1 MRTTVCPECDSTIA
15 PGRFACSWCGTLAA
29 SVASAGRGSASR
41 APTASGAVAT
51 APVTSVVAVLDAP
64 DEIAPQVPA
73 DADADADPDI
83 EPLVD
88 EPDPM
93 AGQSPDPDESAAV
106 LWPADAAAGPW
117 PPEAAARPPEVSAEW
132 PARVTAVDWP
142 APMAERPRPTP
153 AGAYLPPSAILPP
166 AEDLP
171 LPVLAAA
178 APAEPVAADA
188 ARGPSES
195 GIDTFGLAADAP
207 AQLIAAGAAF
217 ASVGFLLPWADVV
230 IGSQRFGGGFFD
242 QWGLAGPGH
251 IVVLCL
257 LLGLC
262 AMALAGRRL
271 PSLPR
276 PGIAAIAVA
285 SLLAG
290 LVWPYVF
297 ASSFEPS
304 VGVFAVAAGA
314 LVIAA
319 GGGLDRLVARHA
331 GSVAGV

>member
-15 PGRFACSWCGTLAA
+15 PGRFACSSCGTLAA

-41 APTASGAVAT
+41 APTASGVVAT
-51 APVTSVVAVLDAP
+51 APVMSVVAVLDAP
-64 DEIAPQVPA
+64 DEIAPQLPA
-73 DADADADPDI
+73 DGDADQDV

-88 EPDPM
+88 EPDQM
-93 AGQSPDPDESAAV
+93 AGQTPDPAEGAAV
-106 LWPADAAAGPW
+106 QWPADAAAGPW
-117 PPEAAARPPEVSAEW
+117 PPEAAARPPEASAEW
-132 PARVTAVDWP
+132 PARVTAADWP
-142 APMAERPRPTP
+142 SPIAERPRPTP

-171 LPVLAAA
+171 LPVPAA
-178 APAEPVAADA
+178 APQSQPVAAVA
-188 ARGPSES
+188 APAPSEF
-195 GIDTFGLAADAP
+195 GVDTFGLAAEAP

-276 PGIAAIAVA
+276 PSIPAIAVA

-290 LVWPYVF
+290 LVWPYLF
-297 ASSFEPS
+297 ARSFEPS
-304 VGVFAVAAGA
+304 VGVFAVAVGA